1 MKLVKKM
8 MIKIKIMNKSYIF
21 SSNFLCK
28 KIKRKK
34 LLRSKNGKKV
44 KKKWQLR
51 ENKKYKK

>member
-44 KKKWQLR
+44 KKKMAAKS
-51 ENKKYKK
+51 EKKV